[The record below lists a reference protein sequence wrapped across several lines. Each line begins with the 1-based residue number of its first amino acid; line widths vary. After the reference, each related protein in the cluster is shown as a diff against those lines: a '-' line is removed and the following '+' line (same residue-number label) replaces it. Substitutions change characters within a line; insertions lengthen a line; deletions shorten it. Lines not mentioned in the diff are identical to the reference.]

1 MNPAQR
7 ERGGAAPPR
16 SPEARRRRLRIAG
29 VFVCLGL
36 LLALAA
42 ISICAGVRPIAPAQ
56 ALAALQAFDPADS
69 EHLLVRH
76 LRLPRTAL
84 AVLVGAALGVAGAIM
99 QALTRNPLA
108 DPGLLGVN
116 AGAAVAIVA
125 AIAFLGVHQIA
136 AYLGFGLAGAALAGA
151 AVYLLGGLR
160 QGYDPVR
167 LVLAGAAMTVLLL
180 ALTQL
185 ITLNSDEAV
194 FDQFR
199 HWSVGSLQ
207 GRGLGVLPPVALLV
221 AAGLALAALLAG
233 ALDAIAL
240 GEDVGRA
247 LGVRPGVVWGLSAL
261 AIVLLAGAATAAAG
275 PIAFIGLTA
284 PHVARAFAG
293 VNHRWTM
300 LYSALIGALV
310 ILAADVLGR
319 VLLPPDEIAV
329 GIMVALLGGGFFVAL
344 ARRRRIVRL

>member
-1 MNPAQR
+1 MSRVLQGRGDAEPA
-7 ERGGAAPPR
+7 R
-16 SPEARRRRLRIAG
+16 SRRAGRRRLRAAG
-29 VFVCLGL
+29 VVACLGL

-42 ISICAGVRPIAPAQ
+42 ASLCVGVRPVAPAQ
-56 ALAALQAFDPADS
+56 ALAALQAFDPVDS
-69 EHLLVRH
+69 QHLLVRH
-76 LRLPRTAL
+76 LRLPRTLL

-125 AIAFLGVHQIA
+125 AIAFLGVDGLAGQ
-136 AYLGFGLAGAALAGA
+136 LGFGLAGAALAGA

-180 ALTQL
+180 ALTQ
-185 ITLNSDEAV
+185 IIVLNSDAAV
-194 FDQFR
+194 FDRFR
-199 HWSVGSLQ
+199 HWAVGSLQ

-221 AAGLALAALLAG
+221 AAGLALAAPLAG
-233 ALDAIAL
+233 ALDAVAL
-240 GEDVGRA
+240 GEDLGRA
-247 LGVRPGVVWGLSAL
+247 LGVRPATVWTLSAL

-275 PIAFIGLTA
+275 PITFIGLAA
-284 PHVARAFAG
+284 PHLARAIAG
-293 VNHRWTM
+293 VDHRWTM
-300 LYSALIGALV
+300 LYSALLGALV
-310 ILAADVLGR
+310 VLAADVLGR
-319 VLLPPDEIAV
+319 IVLPPDEIAV